1 MTRDFSW
8 VSFRW
13 PPAEIPQMEKSAGTR
28 KGGMAVPEN
37 RAGKTGNQATQPPA
51 HAAFRFA
58 RARDDRQTEIAEDY
72 VELIDE
78 LTTRFGH
85 VRAVDIARELGVSHV
100 TVFKALA
107 RLRRD
112 GLVAA
117 LPKRAIIL
125 TEIGRALAQRARQRH
140 QILRQF
146 LHAIGVDPETA
157 EADAEG
163 MEHHASDATLR
174 ALQRLTVRLMAE
186 KRIPQE

>member
-1 MTRDFSW
+1 VENNGAD
-8 VSFRW
+8 
-13 PPAEIPQMEKSAGTR
+13 
-28 KGGMAVPEN
+28 KG
-37 RAGKTGNQATQPPA
+37 GNQATRLPTR
-51 HAAFRFA
+51 AAFRFA

-72 VELIDE
+72 VELIDD
-78 LTTRFGH
+78 LTTRFGQA
-85 VRAVDIARELGVSHV
+85 RTVDIARELGVSHV

-125 TEIGRALAQRARQRH
+125 TEVGHALAQRARQRH

-163 MEHHASDATLR
+163 MEHHASEATLH
-174 ALQRLTVRLMAE
+174 ALQKLTARLMAE
-186 KRIPQE
+186 KTPSAGAKETK